1 MDKQSIKVEM
11 QVYQDGRQSGHDD
24 HDVER
29 IIGSSRAATAAG
41 LQQFIS
47 GAHVYESDWRVGTAE
62 TSHI

>member
-1 MDKQSIKVEM
+1 M
-11 QVYQDGRQSGHDD
+11 QVHQDGRQSGHDD

-29 IIGSSRAATAAG
+29 IIRSSRAATAAG

-62 TSHI
+62 PSHI